1 MNNNKFT
8 HIHFIVNP
16 IAGSGKNEIHL
27 DLLQQ
32 FFEPEKYKVFIKYS
46 EYKKHATEL
55 TLESIKEGANI
66 IVACGGDGTINEVA
80 SCLVNSKIILGI
92 MAMGSGNGLASNLK
106 IPKNIKHALLLIKNQ
121 NVKKIDVGRLNDNYF
136 FSNVGVGIAANV
148 VKHYENSR
156 KRKLFSYIKA
166 SLKSLLELKNENYI
180 MVTTED
186 QTLLINPLML
196 FISNSNELGYNVSL
210 TPKASLQDG
219 MLDIILVPKTSRFRT
234 LLFGFL
240 ILFKKHHILNGV
252 NSFQVK
258 KAHLSRQNDN
268 YFHSQIDGEYFTV
281 NDKSISISVL
291 EKSLCVI
298 A

>member
-1 MNNNKFT
+1 MKTTLT

-16 IAGSGKNEIHL
+16 IAGTGKNEINR
-27 DLLQQ
+27 DLLHQ
-32 FFEPEKYKVFIKYS
+32 FFDPEAFSVTIKYS
-46 EYKKHATEL
+46 EYRKHSTAL

-80 SCLVNSKIILGI
+80 SCLVNSNIALGI

-106 IPKNIKHALLLIKNQ
+106 IPKNLNKALLLLKNQ

-136 FSNVGVGIAANV
+136 FSNAGVGIAANV
-148 VKHYENSR
+148 VRHYENSK
-156 KRKLFSYIKA
+156 KRKLWSYINA
-166 SLKSLLELKNENYI
+166 SIKSLRELKFENPI
-180 MVTTED
+180 KLTTD
-186 QTLLINPLML
+186 NQTLLVNPLML
-196 FISNSNELGYNVSL
+196 FISNTNELGYKVSL

-219 MLDIILVPKTSRFRT
+219 LLDIILVSKTNRFRT
-234 LLFGFL
+234 FLFGLL
-240 ILFKKHHILNGV
+240 ILFKKHHILQEV
-252 NSFQVK
+252 KSFQTK
-258 KAHLSRQNDN
+258 KVQFSRQNEN

-281 NDKSISISVL
+281 NDKSISISVM

>member
-1 MNNNKFT
+1 MNNTLT

-16 IAGSGKNEIHL
+16 IAGSGKNEIQL
-27 DLLQQ
+27 DLLHQ
-32 FFEPEKYKVFIKYS
+32 FFEPEHYKVVIKYS
-46 EYKKHATEL
+46 EYRKHATTL
-55 TLESIKEGANI
+55 TLESINEGATI

-80 SCLVNSKIILGI
+80 RCLVNSNIVLGI

-106 IPKNIKHALLLIKNQ
+106 IPRNLNKALLLLKNQ
-121 NVKKIDVGRLNDNYF
+121 NVKKIDVGCLNDNYF
-136 FSNVGVGIAANV
+136 FSNAGVGIAANV
-148 VKHYENSR
+148 VRHYENSR

-166 SLKSLLELKNENYI
+166 SLRSLRELKEENLI
-180 MVTTED
+180 KVTTEN
-186 QTLLINPLML
+186 QTLLLNPLML

-219 MLDIILVPKTSRFRT
+219 LLDIILVPKINRFRT
-234 LLFGFL
+234 FLFGFL
-240 ILFKKHHILNGV
+240 ILFKKHHLLQEV
-252 NSFQVK
+252 NSFQTN
-258 KAHLSRQNDN
+258 KAQLLRQNEN

-281 NDKSISISVL
+281 DDKSISISVL

>member
-1 MNNNKFT
+1 MKTTLT

-16 IAGSGKNEIHL
+16 IAGTGKNEINRN
-27 DLLQQ
+27 LLHQ
-32 FFEPEKYKVFIKYS
+32 FFDPEDFKITIKYS
-46 EYKKHATEL
+46 EYRKHSTAL

-80 SCLVNSKIILGI
+80 SCLVNSNIALGI

-106 IPKNIKHALLLIKNQ
+106 IPKNLNKALLLLKNQ

-136 FSNVGVGIAANV
+136 FSNAGVGIAANV
-148 VKHYENSR
+148 VRHYENSK
-156 KRKLFSYIKA
+156 KRKLWSYINA
-166 SLKSLLELKNENYI
+166 SIKSLRELKIEI
-180 MVTTED
+180 PIKVTTD
-186 QTLLINPLML
+186 NQTLLVNPLML
-196 FISNSNELGYNVSL
+196 FISNTNELGYKVSL

-219 MLDIILVPKTSRFRT
+219 LLDIILVSRTNRFRT
-234 LLFGFL
+234 FLFGLL
-240 ILFKKHHILNGV
+240 ILFKKHHILQEV
-252 NSFQVK
+252 KSFQTK
-258 KAHLSRQNDN
+258 KVQFSRQNEN

-281 NDKSISISVL
+281 NDKSISISVM